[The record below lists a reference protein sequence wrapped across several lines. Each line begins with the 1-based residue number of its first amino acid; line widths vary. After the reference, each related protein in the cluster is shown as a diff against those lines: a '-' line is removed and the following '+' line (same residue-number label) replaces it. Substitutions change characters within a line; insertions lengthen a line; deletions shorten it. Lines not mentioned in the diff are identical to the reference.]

1 MKDTLIQAGKQSLI
15 SSKSEIELA
24 ALLAFMEVES
34 GGKGFD
40 PATGKIMIQFE
51 PHVFSN
57 KSGVER
63 SESNHYIWDENK
75 VDVQSAEWK
84 AFNDAFKL
92 NPDLAM
98 ESTSIGLGQVMGFH
112 WKRLGFKSV
121 GEYWDYCKVS
131 ECNQVNIIV
140 KFITTDA
147 RLLQA
152 LKDKDWDK
160 VASIYNGKGY
170 KALALK
176 LKREP
181 YDITLA
187 KAYNKYKEV

>member
-1 MKDTLIQAGKQSLI
+1 MKNLAVKALEETK
-15 SSKSEIELA
+15 SSIELA

-40 PATGKIMIQFE
+40 PKTGKIMIQFE

-63 SESNHYIWDENK
+63 SVVNQYVWDENK
-75 VDVQSAEWK
+75 VDVQHQEWI

-98 ESTSIGLGQVMGFH
+98 ESTSIGLPQIMGFH
-112 WKRLGFKSV
+112 WKRLGFTSV
-121 GEYWDYCKVS
+121 GAMWDYFKIG
-131 ECNQVNIIV
+131 ELNQVKALI
-140 KFITTDA
+140 KFLETDRCLLDAITC
-147 RLLQA
+147 LN
-152 LKDKDWDK
+152 WEK
-160 VASIYNGKGY
+160 VATLYNGKGY

-181 YDITLA
+181 YDITMA
-187 KAYNKYKEV
+187 KSYNKYKGRGL